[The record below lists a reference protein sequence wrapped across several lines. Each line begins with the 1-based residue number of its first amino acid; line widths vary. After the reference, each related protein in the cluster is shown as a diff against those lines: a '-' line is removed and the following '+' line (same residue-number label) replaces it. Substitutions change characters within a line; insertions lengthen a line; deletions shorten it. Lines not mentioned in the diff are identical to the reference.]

1 MSKRGKN
8 GKKLAAVALAAVM
21 AAGIGAL
28 AGSTRTAW
36 AEENNTL
43 VYAGESE
50 STINPLL
57 NNHEELPDLI
67 FSGLMKYDGN
77 GKPVEEL
84 AESYTFDKE
93 TNTYTFKLRDGVK
106 WHDGEEFSSKDV
118 VYTYKELT
126 EDETL
131 GASITSNYQDIT
143 NIEAP
148 DDKTVIFTLDQYDAA
163 MLDYFTMGILPE
175 HLLEGEDLNTT
186 APSYC

>member
-36 AEENNTL
+36 AEEHNTL

-93 TNTYTFKLRDGVK
+93 TNTYTSVLNVL
-106 WHDGEEFSSKDV
+106 SK
-118 VYTYKELT
+118 
-126 EDETL
+126 
-131 GASITSNYQDIT
+131 
-143 NIEAP
+143 
-148 DDKTVIFTLDQYDAA
+148 
-163 MLDYFTMGILPE
+163 GI
-175 HLLEGEDLNTT
+175 
-186 APSYC
+186 

>member
-1 MSKRGKN
+1 MKKRTGKSC
-8 GKKLAAVALAAVM
+8 GKKCAAITLAAVTAVCTGTT
-21 AAGIGAL
+21 AGGVTVSA
-28 AGSTRTAW
+28 
-36 AEENNTL
+36 AEENKTL

-84 AESYTFDKE
+84 AESYTFDKDS
-93 TNTYTFKLRDGVK
+93 NTYTFKLRDGVK
-106 WHDGEEFSSKDV
+106 WHDGEDFTAEDV

-143 NIEAP
+143 DIP
-148 DDKTVIFTLDQYDAA
+148 
-163 MLDYFTMGILPE
+163 GP
-175 HLLEGEDLNTT
+175 G
-186 APSYC
+186 